1 MKVYTNLKAS
11 KTLIL
16 ICYENFKNKVSPVNP
31 NTEKLFDI
39 IIYPSGMYVYAGFSK
54 ISQLSNLTVHHS
66 QTTGQ
71 LIWKNDLIAIFK
83 KKLLREG
90 CSSTF
95 TLIQ

>member
-1 MKVYTNLKAS
+1 
-11 KTLIL
+11 
-16 ICYENFKNKVSPVNP
+16 
-31 NTEKLFDI
+31 
-39 IIYPSGMYVYAGFSK
+39 MYVYAGFSEK

-71 LIWKNDLIAIFK
+71 LIWKNDLIAIKK